1 MYAARRLLLA
11 AACAAVGLGAAGCGS
26 LEELETLTIRDIAV
40 RAVKDGVYEGQQS
53 NFPVSAR
60 VRVTVKGGSITAI
73 ELLRH
78 SHGPGHGAEAI
89 LERVLAEQSLG
100 VDAVSGSTYS
110 SKVVLKALEVALD
123 KGL

>member
-1 MYAARRLLLA
+1 MSAARRLLLA
-11 AACAAVGLGAAGCGS
+11 AACAAVVLGAAGCGS
-26 LEELETLTIRDIAV
+26 LKELETLTIRDIAV
-40 RAVKDGVYEGQQS
+40 SAVKDGVYEGQQR

-89 LERVLAEQSLG
+89 LERVLAEQSLR